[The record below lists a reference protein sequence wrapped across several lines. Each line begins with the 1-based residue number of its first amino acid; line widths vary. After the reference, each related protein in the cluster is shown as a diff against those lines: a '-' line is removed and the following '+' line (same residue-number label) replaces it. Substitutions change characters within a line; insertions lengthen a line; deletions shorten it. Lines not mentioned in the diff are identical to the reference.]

1 MLIVKYNL
9 RVSRSFMNATR
20 VITMNSLKSSKFWF
34 LGIATTLIAIH
45 LTLLSR
51 ANDDSLLGTC
61 ILFWLAVSSIVWS
74 KQTGLNLNS
83 DLSSSLGGLLV
94 IALVLGKSALVFQ
107 YDYFLR
113 FSPLLSALGV
123 ALLASGYKGLKQYW
137 QELMILC
144 FLIPSPGAI
153 ALLIDISAYTAQFA
167 TTILWYLGFDV
178 VRQGVFIHLAT
189 GSVEVYP
196 GCSGIESMLQMLG
209 LAVLFLVMYPTTKQ
223 EKIFVPM
230 LAVLTAFIVNGF
242 RVALMTVLAASS
254 HPQSLNYWHKGDGS
268 LIFSAISVAILGLYC
283 LFLLRQSS
291 LDSYNAKE
299 CEEL

>member
-1 MLIVKYNL
+1 MLIIKRNL
-9 RVSRSFMNATR
+9 RVLCSSMNATR
-20 VITMNSLKSSKFWF
+20 LITINSLKNYKFWF

-74 KQTGLNLNS
+74 KQASLNLNS
-83 DLSSSLGGLLV
+83 SFLSSLGGLFI
-94 IALVLGKSALVFQ
+94 IALVLVKSALVFQ

-123 ALLASGYKGLKQYW
+123 ALLASGFKGLKQYW

-153 ALLIDISAYTAQFA
+153 ALLIDISTFTAQFA
-167 TTILWYLGFDV
+167 TIILWYLGFDV

-230 LAVLTAFIVNGF
+230 LAVFTAFIVNGF

-254 HPQSLNYWHKGDGS
+254 NPKALYYWHKGDGS
-268 LIFSAISVAILGLYC
+268 LIFSTISVAILGLYC

-291 LDSYNAKE
+291 LNGYSSKE
-299 CEEL
+299 CKEL